1 MLPTPETVTTT
12 LPLDAPLGTGTT
24 ILVALQ
30 LVGLAAVPLNVTV
43 LDPCVEPK
51 LTPVIVTEAP
61 TNADVGEMPRI
72 PAEVSVKSKPL
83 LFRFDTLTTTFPVI
97 VPPGTGAAIWV
108 LLQLVG
114 VEVTP
119 LNAIELD
126 PCVEPK
132 FVPVTVTDV
141 PAGPLL
147 GDRPVRFGTAIFAPM
162 L

>member
-1 MLPTPETVTTT
+1 VL
-12 LPLDAPLGTGTT
+12 
-24 ILVALQ
+24 LQ

-43 LDPCVEPK
+43 LDPWVEPK
-51 LTPVIVTEAP
+51 LTPVMVTEAP

-83 LFRFDTLTTTFPVI
+83 LFRFDTLTTKFPVI
-97 VPPGTGAAIWV
+97 VPPGTAATICV

-114 VEVTP
+114 VKVTP
-119 LNAIELD
+119 LNETELD

-141 PAGPLL
+141 PAGPLI
-147 GDRPVRFGTAIFAPM
+147 GERPVRFGTAVFAPM